1 MARCCL
7 ILTELWWQSGHFQR
21 PASTSVGYVLPLL
34 LKAGHWTLSSFLILA
49 GGEERRGDCETCNK
63 IVYNVLKQLWNRGG
77 YQIISR
83 AATALRNELE
93 EISISTLLTLELLR
107 FVADL

>member
-1 MARCCL
+1 M
-7 ILTELWWQSGHFQR
+7 W
-21 PASTSVGYVLPLL
+21 
-34 LKAGHWTLSSFLILA
+34 KAGHWTLSSFLILA

-77 YQIISR
+77 YQMISR
-83 AATALRNELE
+83 AATALRKELE

-107 FVADL
+107 FVADLAAGSTGFKEGEVWEERRGDSRCNCEA